1 MGDASKLPNRYQKKA
16 KSVNLMSIL
25 LDYLS
30 EEKKGSLFPEISEPL
45 KNTTHTHP
53 QAYLK
58 LSLPPKKPLKYLQ

>member
-1 MGDASKLPNRYQKKA
+1 
-16 KSVNLMSIL
+16 MSIL

-30 EEKKGSLFPEISEPL
+30 EEKKGSLLPEISEPL

-53 QAYLK
+53 QTYLK